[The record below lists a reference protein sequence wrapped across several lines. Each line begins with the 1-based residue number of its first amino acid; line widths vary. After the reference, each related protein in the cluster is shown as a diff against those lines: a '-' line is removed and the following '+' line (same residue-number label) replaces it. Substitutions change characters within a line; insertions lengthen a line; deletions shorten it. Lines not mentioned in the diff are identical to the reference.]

1 MLVTWNFTTSVR
13 SGLMLLEKF
22 YEIRDQLTEFD
33 IERLKKLAQQA
44 KESMK

>member
-1 MLVTWNFTTSVR
+1 
-13 SGLMLLEKF
+13 MLLEKF
-22 YEIRDQLTEFD
+22 YKIRDQLTEAD